1 MTTEER
7 QEIISA
13 VLSSIKTNSRLIT
26 DLTEVTTVPGESYI
40 ELSGGRRIKGTTLAT
55 ILQQAIMNDAV
66 GPTLAEEKKQRE
78 AADTIIK
85 SLIEGL
91 SDKYTE
97 LDGNKFDKAK
107 VVQER
112 GDSTDCVMSQN
123 AVTADMNQLRQS
135 IDRVKIEQGAI
146 TNNSISLSFTDS
158 NGNRGVIMLGSAT
171 MLKAGLLSAQDY
183 YKILQAFAEVRTLN
197 LERIA
202 ALKSSATP
210 TNVKI
215 AIERE
220 GDDVEDVEAEIPS
233 ATPTSAGVMSATQ
246 AKNLASVFEKNFP
259 FEIVEEWSN
268 QGVFEEGDEVSATI
282 RMKIVKNGVDVY
294 DECTIRTNL
303 IHHHDENSG
312 EVYFESEALAGSYVV
327 PTIEVSM
334 NGETLF
340 RSYEYRFTKFVYGK
354 SYDAD
359 KVTDPKMLLGPG
371 CDIEELR
378 EYNSCDLELTRLS
391 PHIGYIF
398 AVPEITH
405 LYVYDESGA
414 EVDGCEQ
421 GNIDIS
427 RQCDPSIKDR
437 YTYVIV
443 PASPR
448 PWRFR
453 ITNHLY

>member
-26 DLTEVTTVPGESYI
+26 DLTEVTTIPGESYI

-66 GPTLAEEKKQRE
+66 VPTLAEEKKQRE

-91 SDKYTE
+91 SDKYTT
-97 LDGNKFDKAK
+97 LDGKKFDKAK
-107 VVQER
+107 VVQES
-112 GDSTDCVMSQN
+112 GDGTDCVMSQN
-123 AVTADMNQLRQS
+123 AVTSYMNQLRQS
-135 IDRVKIEQGAI
+135 IDRVKIEPGTI
-146 TNNSISLSFTDS
+146 TDNSISLSFTDS
-158 NGNRGVIMLGSAT
+158 NGNSGVIMLGSAT
-171 MLKAGLLSAQDY
+171 MQK
-183 YKILQAFAEVRTLN
+183 
-197 LERIA
+197 
-202 ALKSSATP
+202 
-210 TNVKI
+210 
-215 AIERE
+215 
-220 GDDVEDVEAEIPS
+220 
-233 ATPTSAGVMSATQ
+233 AGVMSATQ

-259 FEIVEEWSN
+259 IEIVEEWSN

-294 DECTIRTNL
+294 NKCIIRTNM
-303 IHHHDENSG
+303 IPQHDEISG

-340 RSYEYRFTKFVYGK
+340 RSYEYRFAKFVYGT
-354 SYDAD
+354 SYYDD
-359 KVTDPKMLLGPG
+359 GVLDPKTLLGPG

-378 EYNSCDLELTRLS
+378 EDNSSDLELTRLS
-391 PHIGYIF
+391 PYIGYIF

-421 GNIDIS
+421 GNIDIA
-427 RQCDPSIKDR
+427 RQCDPSKKDR

-443 PASPR
+443 PVSPR

-453 ITNHLY
+453 ITNHLD

>member
-7 QEIISA
+7 QGIISA

-66 GPTLAEEKKQRE
+66 VPTLAEEKKQRE

-91 SDKYTE
+91 SGKYTT

-112 GDSTDCVMSQN
+112 GDGTDCVMSQN
-123 AVTADMNQLRQS
+123 AVTSHMNQLRQS
-135 IDRVKIEQGAI
+135 IDRVKIEPGII
-146 TNNSISLSFTDS
+146 TDNSISLSFTDS
-158 NGNRGVIMLGSAT
+158 NGNRGIIMLGSVT
-171 MLKAGLLSAQDY
+171 RQKAGLISAQDY
-183 YKILQAFAEVRTLN
+183 DKILQALALVSTLN

-220 GDDVEDVEAEIPS
+220 GDDVDDVEAEIPS
-233 ATPTSAGVMSATQ
+233 ATPTSAGVMSASQ
-246 AKNLASVFEKNFP
+246 VKNLTDVVEKSYP
-259 FEIVEEWSN
+259 LELLEEWSN
-268 QGVFEEGDEVSATI
+268 QGVYEEGDDVSI
-282 RMKIVKNGVDVY
+282 QIGMQIVKHGKDVY
-294 DECTIRTNL
+294 DKCSIRSNVP
-303 IHHHDENSG
+303 HQHDDETG
-312 EVYFESEALAGSYVV
+312 DVYFESAPLSGSY
-327 PTIEVSM
+327 IEHIIEIYM
-334 NGETLF
+334 GDERLARQYKYYF
-340 RSYEYRFTKFVYGK
+340 RKFVYGT
-354 SYDAD
+354 SYDVD
-359 KVTDPKMLLGPG
+359 RVSDPKTLLGPG
-371 CDIEELR
+371 CDLEELR
-378 EYNSCDLELTRLS
+378 EDNSCDLELTRLY

-405 LYVYDESGA
+405 LYVFDESGA

-421 GNIDIS
+421 GNIDIP
-427 RQCDPSIKDR
+427 RQCDPSKKDR

-443 PASPR
+443 PVSPR

-453 ITNHLY
+453 ITNHLD